1 MNELLERM
9 NALVAGAEGRSFT
22 EDEATQYE
30 ALEAELREAQRVE
43 QRDAELRSR
52 HANYRTPVAPA
63 VNIGARADRD
73 EDAELRASWDRYLR
87 SGQVDTE
94 LAQYRAQAEATG
106 AAGGFLVPDGFRNK
120 LVERMK
126 AFGGIASIAE
136 TISTDSGQTLPWPTI
151 DDTANSGE
159 IVAEGGTFASGAD
172 LVFGTRN
179 LQAYKFMAGGASNL
193 PLKIS
198 VELLQDSAVDI
209 AGLVSRKLG
218 ERLARVQATK
228 WAVGTGV
235 NEPQGLLSSTNG
247 LTAATAISSNSAPTY
262 ANLLA
267 IVHDLDPAYRGD
279 GCRWVFNDAF
289 LEKVR
294 GIVDLDGRP
303 LLWNSNASLGGDP
316 GGMTLLGFPVTID
329 QGCPDPSASN
339 RFGAFGQIAEA
350 YVVRRVKGITLV
362 TLNELYAANGQV
374 GYMAWERA
382 DGCIQNA
389 NAAVAMVAAA

>member
-1 MNELLERM
+1 MTLEDMTAALRAIIDTATTEERELTDEEAQKADELGEQIERAQKKSGTLTRSR
-9 NALVAGAEGRSFT
+9 ALVA
-22 EDEATQYE
+22 
-30 ALEAELREAQRVE
+30 
-43 QRDAELRSR
+43 
-52 HANYRTPVAPA
+52 PVAPA
-63 VNIGARADRD
+63 VAPRTADRD
-73 EDAELRASWDRYLR
+73 DSDDLERAFAGYLR
-87 SGQVDTE
+87 TGQAGGE
-94 LAQYRAQAEATG
+94 LAQYRAQGEASG
-106 AAGGFLVPDGFRNK
+106 ASGGFLVPEGFRNK
-120 LVERMK
+120 LVERRK
-126 AFGGIASIAE
+126 AFGGIASVAE
-136 TISTDSGQTLPWPTI
+136 TITTDSGQPLPWPTM
-151 DDTANSGE
+151 DDTANTGE
-159 IVAEGGTFASGAD
+159 IVAEAGTFASGAD
-172 LVFGTRN
+172 LVFGTRT

-218 ERLARVQATK
+218 ERLARVQASK

-247 LTAATAISSNSAPTY
+247 LTAATAISSNTAPTY

-267 IVHDLDPAYRGD
+267 IVHDLDPAYRGE
-279 GCRWVFNDAF
+279 GCRWVFNDTF
-289 LEKVR
+289 LERVR

-316 GGMTLLGFPVTID
+316 AGMTLLGFPVTID

-339 RFGAFGQIAEA
+339 RFGAFGQISEA

-382 DGCIQNA
+382 DGCIQNP